1 MSDPSP
7 SEQSPNAVPPT
18 TALPRAAAPNAS
30 SPNASVPNAS
40 SNAAASGARGS
51 NAVDGLVSA
60 ALPPHEAIRAARVA
74 AGLSLRELARRI
86 EVSPATLS
94 AIENGHTGLSVD
106 RLNSV
111 AAALGLTAPRLLDGG
126 APNVPGAES
135 AASGHPWTASGRAAT
150 AAAATEPADPAP
162 AYGARPDWRVFGP
175 LDADP
180 VLTAAIASFVDIGY
194 HGTTVR
200 ALADRA
206 GTSVPGLYHRYRD
219 KQDLLVRILDLTM
232 DELHWRVPAA
242 RAEGEDAVTR
252 VRLVVEALALF
263 HTHRRELG
271 FIGASE
277 MRSLLPA
284 DRVRIARSRR
294 EIQRMLDEE
303 IESGRATGHFGVD
316 DPQAAGRAISTMCT
330 GIAQWYSARGPST
343 PEQIATQYGDF
354 ALALLTPGRC
364 G

>member
-1 MSDPSP
+1 MSVPSSSAP
-7 SEQSPNAVPPT
+7 LSNTGPPPAAT
-18 TALPRAAAPNAS
+18 PRAVAPNAS
-30 SPNASVPNAS
+30 MPSVAVPGIPVRRLPATPTGS
-40 SNAAASGARGS
+40 GAAAPGAQAGPG
-51 NAVDGLVSA
+51 AVRA
-60 ALPPHEAIRAARVA
+60 PHEAIRAARVA

-86 EVSPATLS
+86 AVSPATLS
-94 AIENGHTGLSVD
+94 AIENGRTGLSVE
-106 RLNSV
+106 RLNDV
-111 AAALGLTAPRLLDGG
+111 AAALGLTAPQLLGG
-126 APNVPGAES
+126 GSPAAPGGGSTE
-135 AASGHPWTASGRAAT
+135 T
-150 AAAATEPADPAP
+150 AAAGRNH
-162 AYGARPDWRVFGP
+162 GAHPDWRVFGP

-242 RAEGEDAVTR
+242 CADGEDAVTR
-252 VRLVVEALALF
+252 VRLIVEALALF

-284 DRVRIARSRR
+284 DRTRIARSRR
-294 EIQRMLDEE
+294 EIQRILDEE
-303 IESGRATGHFGVD
+303 IESGRAAGDFD
-316 DPQAAGRAISTMCT
+316 IEDPQAAGRAISTMCT
-330 GIAQWYSARGPST
+330 GIAQWFSDRGPYT
-343 PEQIATQYGDF
+343 PEQIAAQYADF
-354 ALALLTPGRC
+354 AIGLLTPARPA
-364 G
+364 

>member
-1 MSDPSP
+1 MSDLPP
-7 SEQSPNAVPPT
+7 GEQSSNAGPRT

-30 SPNASVPNAS
+30 FPNAAVRNALAPGAWS
-40 SNAAASGARGS
+40 TSSGAGV
-51 NAVDGLVSA
+51 ASA

-94 AIENGHTGLSVD
+94 AIENGRTGLSVD

-111 AAALGLTAPRLLDGG
+111 AAALGLTGPRLLDGG
-126 APNVPGAES
+126 TPTVPGAGS
-135 AASGHPWTASGRAAT
+135 AASGLPSTASGRAST
-150 AAAATEPADPAP
+150 VAACSEPAAP
-162 AYGARPDWRVFGP
+162 AMAGGVRQDWRSFGP

-252 VRLVVEALALF
+252 VRLIVEALALF

-284 DRVRIARSRR
+284 DRARIARSRR
-294 EIQRMLDEE
+294 DIQRILDEE
-303 IESGRATGHFGVD
+303 IESGCSAGCFGVD

-330 GIAQWYSARGPST
+330 GIAQWYSERGSST
-343 PEQIATQYGDF
+343 PEQIATHYGDF
-354 ALALLTPGRC
+354 ALALLTPGRS